1 MFEPKKYLEGKI
13 DKTNCHHELL
23 AVNFDSYEGM
33 YGDDYTC
40 LICGREFHNNIYR
53 REVDL
58 KDKFLYKESILEKEN
73 IKLIKFMLN
82 YVAKRYE
89 NEDSI
94 DIATIFK
101 KIYPEIEK
109 IANTLNKSTETDKK
123 LVLDKFK

>member
-1 MFEPKKYLEGKI
+1 M
-13 DKTNCHHELL
+13 

-40 LICGREFHNNIYR
+40 LICGREFHNNIYK

-58 KDKFLYKESILEKEN
+58 KDKFVYKESILEKEN

-82 YVAKRYE
+82 YIAKRYE

-94 DIATIFK
+94 DIASIFN

-109 IANTLNKSTETDKK
+109 IAKTLNNPTEADKK
-123 LVLDKFK
+123 VVLDKFK

>member
-1 MFEPKKYLEGKI
+1 MFEPKKYLEGNIK
-13 DKTNCHHELL
+13 KTNCKHELL
-23 AVNFDSYEGM
+23 KVNFDSLGEI

-40 LICGREFHNNIYR
+40 LICGHIIHNNVYR

-58 KDKFLYKESILEKEN
+58 KDRFVYKESVLEKEN

-82 YVAKRYE
+82 YIAKHYE

-94 DIATIFK
+94 DIVNIFK

-109 IANTLNKSTETDKK
+109 IVSTLNEPAKTLKK
-123 LVLDKFK
+123 